1 MKGKNDSTGVVWTYF
16 GGGMAFEWGGV
27 FVALLEFVGHW
38 DHVRCDSCLQNE
50 YF

>member
-1 MKGKNDSTGVVWTYF
+1 MKGKNDLTGIVWTYF
-16 GGGMAFEWGGV
+16 GGGMVFEWAGV
-27 FVALLEFVGHW
+27 FVALLGFVGHW